1 MSTSELDPVPTEPI
15 THFAPTEKRERQQDV
30 MCGYVAPGDSVSM
43 DPQACTCSDCRD
55 WISPQEPP
63 DPDGECFRGSE
74 YASAL
79 AEQQAQAKRL
89 K

>member
-1 MSTSELDPVPTEPI
+1 MSTSDNVVRSTETLGVRECRCSDPENCTEAVPGYRCKAGLTTEP
-15 THFAPTEKRERQQDV
+15 
-30 MCGYVAPGDSVSM
+30 
-43 DPQACTCSDCRD
+43 DPDY
-55 WISPQEPP
+55 EPP
-63 DPDGECFRGSE
+63 DPDGECFRGRE